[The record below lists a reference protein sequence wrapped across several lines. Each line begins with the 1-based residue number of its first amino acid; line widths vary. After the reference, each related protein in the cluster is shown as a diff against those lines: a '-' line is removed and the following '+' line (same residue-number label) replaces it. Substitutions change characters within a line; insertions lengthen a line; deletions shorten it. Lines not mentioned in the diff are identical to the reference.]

1 MKSNSILFM
10 KNIFITGATSG
21 IGLALVRAYHRE
33 GASVY
38 FCGRRRDRLL
48 AIEQELNQIRP
59 QSAKGFVVD
68 VTHEKDFIPVLD
80 HFISKKIKL
89 DLVVANAG
97 FGVFGK
103 FESLS
108 NSDYQRQFETNVFG
122 VMNSV
127 RPFLSLLKVS
137 RGQVAIVGSGNS
149 YIALPTVS
157 PYCMSKFAVR
167 AFADSLRG
175 ELHSDGVTVTLIC
188 PGFVESEIRH
198 LDHEGR
204 LDPNK
209 KDEIPSWLVVS
220 ADRAAGELMRGL
232 KKRKAELWITGH
244 IKPII
249 LLEMILPGVMRWI
262 KNRVQF

>member
-1 MKSNSILFM
+1 M
-10 KNIFITGATSG
+10 KNIFVTGATSG

-33 GASVY
+33 GACVY
-38 FCGRRRDRLL
+38 FCGRRQDRLL

-59 QSAKGFVVD
+59 GSAKGFCVD
-68 VTHEKDFIPVLD
+68 VTQENDFIPVLD
-80 HFISKKIKL
+80 HFNSKKTRL

-97 FGVFGK
+97 FGVFGN
-103 FESLS
+103 FENLT

-122 VMNSV
+122 VMNSI
-127 RPFLSLLKVS
+127 RPFLGHLKAS
-137 RGQVAIVGSGNS
+137 QGQVAIVGSGNS

-175 ELHSDGVTVTLIC
+175 ELHSSKVAVTLVC

-198 LDHEGR
+198 LDHDGK

-220 ADRAAGELMRGL
+220 ADRAAEELMRGL

-249 LLEMILPGVMRWI
+249 MLEMLLPGLMRWV